1 MNNSTKTVAALAGGY
16 LLGRSKKMRLAVTMA
31 GLLAGRKLDLSSGE
45 LLERGAA
52 LVQNS
57 PELSRLSDQVRGKLL
72 EAAKAAAVAAAS
84 NRLNSVS
91 DTLRDRSGGSR
102 ALAGPEDEAEV
113 EAEAEAEPEAE
124 PEAEGWTED
133 EDNGQ
138 SPERTRKSP
147 AKKSPAKRSPAKKS
161 SARTAAAGKPA
172 AGSRADA
179 GRRPAKKTAKRA
191 SPSSSGSESGRARKA
206 TPAKQGSARKS
217 PTKRGSTGASG
228 GRDAATRSTRS
239 NRTGR

>member
-113 EAEAEAEPEAE
+113 EAE

-179 GRRPAKKTAKRA
+179 GRRPAKKTAKKA
-191 SPSSSGSESGRARKA
+191 SPSGSGSGAGQARKA

-239 NRTGR
+239 TRTGR

>member
-102 ALAGPEDEAEV
+102 ALAGPE
-113 EAEAEAEPEAE
+113 
-124 PEAEGWTED
+124 AEGWTGD